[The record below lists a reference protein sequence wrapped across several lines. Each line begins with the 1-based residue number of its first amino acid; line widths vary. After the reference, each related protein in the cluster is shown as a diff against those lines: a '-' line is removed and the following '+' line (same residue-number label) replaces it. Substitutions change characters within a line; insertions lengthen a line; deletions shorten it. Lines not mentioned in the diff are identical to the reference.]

1 MGTGLGSKQT
11 QRVKEHED
19 HIKPSAIPGIFVS
32 PPPSELFAK
41 RCPAAGYFGHNCVT
55 IRCRHFSD
63 SLINTLYS
71 QIFHQRRDLGEFK
84 GRF

>member
-1 MGTGLGSKQT
+1 MGTGLGSKQK
-11 QRVKEHED
+11 QRVKENED
-19 HIKPSAIPGIFVS
+19 HVKRNAITGIFVS
-32 PPPSELFAK
+32 PSSSELFAK
-41 RCPAAGYFGHNCVT
+41 RCPIAVYFGHNRVT
-55 IRCRHFSD
+55 IRCRLFSD